1 VLVGLSLGMA
11 LSCVLTAA
19 LAFLGPSW
27 LSLPV
32 VLVFGATATGWNG
45 VFLAEIMSAVAPA
58 EVGAATSGG
67 LLFTY
72 GGIVVGPALFGAL
85 AHAAGFGAAFLTLA
99 FGALIAT
106 WLVSSSPQPR
116 PGTR

>member
-1 VLVGLSLGMA
+1 MA
-11 LSCVLTAA
+11 LSCLLAAA
-19 LAFLGPSW
+19 LAHVGPSW

-32 VLVFGATATGWNG
+32 ALLFGVTATGWNG
-45 VFLAEIMSAVAPA
+45 VFLAEIMSAVAPG

-85 AHAAGFGAAFLTLA
+85 AHATGFGTAFVALA
-99 FGALIAT
+99 LGALIAAR
-106 WLVSSSPQPR
+106 LVGTRPR